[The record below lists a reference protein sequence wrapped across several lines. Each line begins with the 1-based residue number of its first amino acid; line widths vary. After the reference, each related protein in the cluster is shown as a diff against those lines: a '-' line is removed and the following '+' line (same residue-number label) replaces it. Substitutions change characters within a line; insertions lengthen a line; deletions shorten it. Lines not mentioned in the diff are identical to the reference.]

1 MYSDKDFLTFWF
13 RYKQKVNQT
22 EILIKSFINQGVD

>member
-13 RYKQKVNQT
+13 RYKMEGGATWNFKYFVLVV
-22 EILIKSFINQGVD
+22 IAV